1 MQNEVDAAI
10 DSVGERIELVGI
22 ALAVYQEKLDEL
34 DRKLSD
40 LEKIC

>member
-22 ALAVYQEKLDEL
+22 ALAVYREKLDEL